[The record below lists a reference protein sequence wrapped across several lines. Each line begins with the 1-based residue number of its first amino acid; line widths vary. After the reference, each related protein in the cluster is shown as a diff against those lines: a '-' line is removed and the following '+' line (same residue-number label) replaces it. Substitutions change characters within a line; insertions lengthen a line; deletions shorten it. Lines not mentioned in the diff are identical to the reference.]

1 MDEEAQE
8 NGKHDMEKL
17 KLETLTN
24 HLWESAN
31 ILRGSIDA
39 SDYKNYIFGLLF
51 LKRLSDV
58 FDEEAEKL
66 LKEGK
71 SKKIALEDPDEHEFF
86 VPEKTH
92 WKYLTTLTHN
102 LGDAINKAN
111 DQLEEHNRSLER
123 VLSATDFNDKERL
136 PDSTLSKLIIH
147 FSKLRLRN
155 EDLSEPDILGRAYEY
170 LIAQF
175 ADDAGKKGG
184 EFYTP
189 KEVVTLLVDILDP
202 REGMYICDPACGS
215 GGMLVQAVHH
225 LKAIHQ
231 NTKNLVL
238 HGQEKN
244 LGTWA
249 ICKMNIL
256 LHGISGARIEKG
268 DTIRE
273 PKLLQKGKLIEYDIV
288 IANPPFSLKNWGV
301 ESAANDAFGRF
312 RYGLPPKSYG
322 DLAFVQHMIATLK
335 PSGRAGVV
343 LPHGVLFRG
352 GAEGKIRQGILEED
366 LVEAVIGLPS
376 NLFYGASIPACLF
389 ILNKKK
395 PVQRKGKVFFLYGAR
410 DFQQLKNKNK
420 LRPEDIEKI
429 VKAYQAYATNEKYSR
444 PVALDEIRRNDY
456 NLNIPRYIDITE
468 AEESIDVQETINEL
482 VQLKK
487 ERAQSE
493 DKVEGYLKELGYKGG
508 SLREEKRS

>member
-1 MDEEAQE
+1 
-8 NGKHDMEKL
+8 MEKL
-17 KLETLTN
+17 TLEALSS

-71 SKKIALEDPDEHEFF
+71 NKKIALEDPDEHEFF
-86 VPEKTH
+86 VSPKAH
-92 WKYLTTLTHN
+92 WNHLTGLTHN

-111 DQLEEHNRSLER
+111 DLLEEHNRVLEG
-123 VLSATDFNDKERL
+123 VLSATDFNDKDRL
-136 PDSTLSKLIIH
+136 PDSTLTKLIVH
-147 FSKLRLRN
+147 FSKIRLRN
-155 EDLSEPDILGRAYEY
+155 GDLAEPDMLGRAYEY

-189 KEVVTLLVDILDP
+189 KEVVTLLVEILDP
-202 REGMYICDPACGS
+202 QEGMYVCDPACGS
-215 GGMLVQAVHH
+215 GGMLVQTVYH
-225 LKAIHQ
+225 LKSLRQ
-231 NTKNLVL
+231 NTKDIVL
-238 HGQEKN
+238 HGQERN
-244 LGTWA
+244 IGTWA
-249 ICKMNIL
+249 ICKMNML

-273 PKLLQKGKLIEYDIV
+273 PKLSQKGKLIEYDTV

-301 ESAANDAFGRF
+301 ESAESDSFGRF
-312 RYGLPPKSYG
+312 KYGIPPQSYG
-322 DLAFVQHMIATLK
+322 DFAFVQHMIATLK
-335 PSGRAGVV
+335 PTGRAGIV

-366 LVEAVIGLPS
+366 MVEAVIGLPS
-376 NLFYGASIPACLF
+376 NLFYGASIPACLL

-395 PVQRKGKVFFLYGAR
+395 PAQRKGKVFFLYGAK
-410 DFQQLKNKNK
+410 DFLQLKNQNK
-420 LRPEDIEKI
+420 LRSEDIEKI
-429 VKAYQAYATNEKYSR
+429 VKAYRSYETTDKYCR
-444 PVALDEIRRNDY
+444 PVTLDEIRRNDY
-456 NLNIPRYIDITE
+456 NLNIPRYINITE
-468 AEESIDVQETINEL
+468 EEVIIDVQQTINEL
-482 VQLKK
+482 AKLKK
-487 ERAQSE
+487 ERTQAE
-493 DKVEGYLKELGYKGG
+493 EKVNGYLKELGYKV
-508 SLREEKRS
+508 

>member
-1 MDEEAQE
+1 MPT
-8 NGKHDMEKL
+8 EKL
-17 KLETLTN
+17 SLEILTS

-71 SKKIALEDPDEHEFF
+71 NKKIAFEDPDEHEFF
-86 VPEKTH
+86 VPQKAH
-92 WKYLTTLTHN
+92 WKHLTTLTHN

-111 DQLEEHNRSLER
+111 DQLEEHNRVLEG
-123 VLSATDFNDKERL
+123 VLSATDFNDKDRL
-136 PDSTLSKLIIH
+136 PDVTLSKLIIH
-147 FSKLRLRN
+147 FSKVRLRN
-155 EDLSEPDILGRAYEY
+155 EDLTEPDILGRAYEY

-189 KEVVTLLVDILDP
+189 KEVVTLLVKILDP
-202 REGMYICDPACGS
+202 QEGMYVCDPTCGS
-215 GGMLVQAVHH
+215 GGMLVQTVHH
-225 LKAIHQ
+225 LRTLRQ
-231 NTKNLVL
+231 NTKNIVL
-238 HGQEKN
+238 HGQERN
-244 LGTWA
+244 IGTWA
-249 ICKMNIL
+249 ICKMNML

-273 PKLLQKGKLIEYDIV
+273 PKLLQKAKLLEYDIV

-301 ESAANDAFGRF
+301 EAAESDPFSRF

-322 DLAFVQHMIATLK
+322 DFAFVQHMIATLK
-335 PSGRAGVV
+335 PSGRAGIV
-343 LPHGVLFRG
+343 LPHGILFRG
-352 GAEGKIRQGILEED
+352 GAEGRIRQGLLEED
-366 LVEAVIGLPS
+366 MIEAVIGLPP

-389 ILNKKK
+389 IINKKK

-410 DFQQLKNKNK
+410 DFLQLKNQNK
-420 LRPEDIEKI
+420 LRQEDIEKI
-429 VKAYQAYATNEKYSR
+429 FKSFRSYKNIDKYCR
-444 PVALDEIRRNDY
+444 PVSLDEIRRNDY

-468 AEESIDVQETINEL
+468 EEPPIDVQKTIDEL
-482 VQLKK
+482 SQLKK
-487 ERAQSE
+487 EREKAE
-493 DKVEGYLKELGYKGG
+493 RKVMDYLTELGYKI
-508 SLREEKRS
+508 

>member
-1 MDEEAQE
+1 
-8 NGKHDMEKL
+8 MEKL
-17 KLETLTN
+17 NLETLKS

-86 VPEKTH
+86 VTPKAH
-92 WKYLTTLTHN
+92 WKHLTTLTHN

-111 DQLEEHNRSLER
+111 DQLEEHNRVLEG
-123 VLSATDFNDKERL
+123 VLSATDFNDKDRL
-136 PDSTLSKLIIH
+136 PDGTLAKLILH
-147 FSKLRLRN
+147 FSKINLRN
-155 EDLSEPDILGRAYEY
+155 ASLSEPDILGRAYEY

-189 KEVVTLLVDILDP
+189 KEVVTLLIDILDP
-202 REGMYICDPACGS
+202 QEGMYVCDPACGS

-225 LKAIHQ
+225 LKSLRQ
-231 NTKNLVL
+231 NAKNVVL

-244 LGTWA
+244 IGTWA
-249 ICKMNIL
+249 ICKMNML
-256 LHGISGARIEKG
+256 LHGISGARVEKG

-301 ESAANDAFGRF
+301 ESAQGDSFNRF
-312 RYGLPPKSYG
+312 KYGLPPQSYG

-395 PVQRKGKVFFLYGAR
+395 PAARRGKVFFLYGTR
-410 DFQQLKNKNK
+410 DFLQLKSQNR
-420 LRPEDIEKI
+420 LREEDIEKI
-429 VKAYQAYATNEKYSR
+429 VKAYRSYGMTDKYCR
-444 PVALDEIRRNDY
+444 PVSLDEIRRNDY
-456 NLNIPRYIDITE
+456 NLNIPRYIDIAEDE
-468 AEESIDVQETINEL
+468 APIDVQQTINEL
-482 VQLKK
+482 LKLKK
-487 ERAQSE
+487 ERAAAE
-493 DKVEGYLKELGYKGG
+493 AKVEGYLKELGYKI
-508 SLREEKRS
+508 

>member
-1 MDEEAQE
+1 MP
-8 NGKHDMEKL
+8 KL
-17 KLETLTN
+17 DLDTLKG

-31 ILRGSIDA
+31 IMRGAIDA

-86 VPEKTH
+86 VAPKAH
-92 WKYLTTLTHN
+92 WKHLTGLAHN

-111 DQLEEHNRSLER
+111 DALEEHNRVLEG
-123 VLSATDFNDKERL
+123 VLSATDFNDKDRL
-136 PDSTLSKLIIH
+136 PDATLAKLIVH
-147 FSKLRLRN
+147 FSKVSLRN
-155 EDLSEPDILGRAYEY
+155 QDLAEPDILGRAYEY

-189 KEVVTLLVDILDP
+189 KEVVSLLTEILDP
-202 REGMYICDPACGS
+202 QEGMYVCDPACGS

-225 LKAIHQ
+225 LRELHQ
-231 NTKNLVL
+231 NTRDIVL
-238 HGQEKN
+238 HGQERN
-244 LGTWA
+244 IGTWA
-249 ICKMNIL
+249 ICKMNML
-256 LHGISGARIEKG
+256 LHGIAGARIEKG

-288 IANPPFSLKNWGV
+288 IANPPFSLKNWGL
-301 ESAANDAFGRF
+301 ESAENDAFGRF
-312 RYGLPPKSYG
+312 KFGLPPQSYG
-322 DLAFVQHMIATLK
+322 DFAFVQHMIAVLK

-352 GAEGKIRQGILEED
+352 GAEGKIRQGLLEED
-366 LVEAVIGLPS
+366 LIEAVIGLPS

-395 PVQRKGKVFFLYGAR
+395 PAKRKGKVFFLYGTR
-410 DFQQLKNKNK
+410 DFQQLKSQNR
-420 LRPEDIEKI
+420 LRAEDIEKI
-429 VKAYQAYATNEKYSR
+429 VKAYRSYEAVEKYCR
-444 PVALDEIRRNDY
+444 PVSLDEIRRNDF
-456 NLNIPRYIDITE
+456 NLNIPRYVDITE
-468 AEESIDVQETINEL
+468 DEESIDVQQTIDEL
-482 VQLKK
+482 VKLKK
-487 ERAQSE
+487 ARSQAEE
-493 DKVEGYLKELGYKGG
+493 KVEGYLRELGYKV
-508 SLREEKRS
+508 

>member
-1 MDEEAQE
+1 MA
-8 NGKHDMEKL
+8 KL
-17 KLETLTN
+17 NLETLTS

-71 SKKIALEDPDEHEFF
+71 SKKIAFEDPDEHEFF
-86 VPEKTH
+86 VPAKAH
-92 WKYLTTLTHN
+92 WKHLTTLTHN

-111 DQLEEHNRSLER
+111 DQLEEHNRALEG

-136 PDSTLSKLIIH
+136 PDSTFSKLIIH
-147 FSKLRLRN
+147 FSKIRLGN
-155 EDLSEPDILGRAYEY
+155 DDLSEPDILGRAYEY

-189 KEVVTLLVDILDP
+189 KEVVTLLVEILDP
-202 REGMYICDPACGS
+202 QEGMYICDPACGS
-215 GGMLVQAVHH
+215 GGMLVQSVHH
-225 LKAIHQ
+225 LKALHQ
-231 NTKNLVL
+231 NDRNVVL
-238 HGQEKN
+238 HGQERN
-244 LGTWA
+244 ISTWA
-249 ICKMNIL
+249 ICKMNML

-268 DTIRE
+268 DTIRD
-273 PKLLQKGKLIEYDIV
+273 PKLLQKGKLLDYDIV
-288 IANPPFSLKNWGV
+288 IANPPFSLKNWGM
-301 ESAANDAFGRF
+301 ESAESDQFRRF
-312 RYGLPPKSYG
+312 KYGLPPQSYG
-322 DLAFVQHMIATLK
+322 DFAFVQHMIATLR
-335 PSGRAGVV
+335 PSGRAGIV

-352 GAEGKIRQGILEED
+352 GAEGKIRQGLIEED
-366 LVEAVIGLPS
+366 LVEAVLGLPS
-376 NLFYGASIPACLF
+376 NLFYGASIPACLL

-395 PVQRKGKVFFLYGAR
+395 PAQRKGKVFFLYGTR
-410 DFQQLKNKNK
+410 DFKQLKSQNE

-429 VKAYQAYATNEKYSR
+429 VKAYRSYAMTEKYCR
-444 PVALDEIRRNDY
+444 PVSLDEIRRNDY

-468 AEESIDVQETINEL
+468 DEAQIDVQQTINEL
-482 VQLKK
+482 INLKK
-487 ERAQSE
+487 ERAKSE
-493 DKVEGYLKELGYKGG
+493 EKVEGYLRELGYKV
-508 SLREEKRS
+508 